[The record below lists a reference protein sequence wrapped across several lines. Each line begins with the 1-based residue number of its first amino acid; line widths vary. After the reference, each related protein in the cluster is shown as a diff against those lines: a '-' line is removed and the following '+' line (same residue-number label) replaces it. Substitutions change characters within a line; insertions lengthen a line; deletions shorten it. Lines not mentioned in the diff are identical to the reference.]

1 MDENHYCSA
10 PLPSQL
16 CPSGSRSSTFV
27 LEVSDR
33 RGLTRDGTRRSIKD
47 HEKFTERYSMDIT
60 QFEQLINLLAE
71 RLPTATASSEIL
83 EGTTLRPDFAR
94 EQRVSWAQFPNL
106 DLSCAS
112 ELDTWFISFEARMTA
127 SRVPE
132 ENWAARFLECP
143 VVEESTKVHIRG
155 LKPFTY
161 ERLRA
166 TILHDHGPVDPVNY
180 FKREMFRVRGE
191 KREDVRE
198 TLMRILTKHNRA
210 AQAAGVQEMQARD
223 LCYAFIDAFPVE
235 IRKELE
241 QKLALVFAQQEPFEH
256 IFRLAPSKQESE
268 TSLYSIKEDIEERI
282 RDAVAL
288 AIQDT
293 RQNFH
298 RPQWKRRRGA
308 SPPKF
313 ARVVRCPPPEG
324 TPGCPG
330 CGSAACPD
338 RQHCPARSAVCFGC
352 NRTGHFQRMCKT
364 FPFQAGPRSQ

>member
-1 MDENHYCSA
+1 
-10 PLPSQL
+10 
-16 CPSGSRSSTFV
+16 
-27 LEVSDR
+27 
-33 RGLTRDGTRRSIKD
+33 
-47 HEKFTERYSMDIT
+47 MDIP

-71 RLPTATASSEIL
+71 RLPSVAPGSVLVDGSS
-83 EGTTLRPDFAR
+83 LRTDCFR
-94 EQRVSWAQFPNL
+94 EQRVSWAQLPKL

-127 SRVPE
+127 SRVAE

-155 LKPFTY
+155 LDPLNY

-166 TILHDHGPVDPVNY
+166 TILHEHGPVDPVNY

-198 TLMRILTKHNRA
+198 NLMQILTKHNRA
-210 AQAAGVQEMQARD
+210 AQSSGAQEMQARD

-241 QKLALVFAQQEPFEH
+241 QKLALVFAQKEPFEH
-256 IFRLAPSKQESE
+256 IFRLAPSKQERE
-268 TSLYSIKEDIEERI
+268 TSLYSIKERRTDREPRGPHDNLSAEVQQEIENEI

-293 RQNFH
+293 RQNFQ
-298 RPQWKRRRGA
+298 RPQWKRRRMGA
-308 SPPKF
+308 SPPQF
-313 ARVVRCPPPEG
+313 ARVVRLPPAAG
-324 TPGCPG
+324 AHGCPG

-338 RQHCPARSAVCFGC
+338 RQHCPARSVVCFGC
-352 NRTGHFQRMCKT
+352 NKMGHFQRVCKT